1 MLDNDPI
8 VSLIVRARV
17 GLLFSAPFFGN
28 LATRMDL
35 VQADSWC
42 NTAATDGRNFYYN
55 REFIKS
61 LSPDELLFLM
71 GHEVLHMVYDHLG
84 RKGTRDHKIWNMAND
99 YIVNYTL
106 VREKIGR
113 MPKMGLYDE
122 KYTDEMTSEEVYRLL
137 EKNSVKIQLPLD
149 MHLDLVG
156 GDGNSNKDGSERKV
170 SVTVMGDGN
179 GPPKITD
186 EDLQRIRNEIKSAVI
201 NTAQSLGAGKVPLGV
216 RRLLE
221 AFSNPKMDWRT
232 LLELHIQ
239 SQVKDDFTFQRPS
252 KRSWSSGRIII
263 MPGQNLTNKIKL
275 ACFLDL
281 SGSITDDMIR
291 DFLGEVRGI
300 MQTFE
305 DFDLLLATFDT
316 KVYNPKIFTPENLD
330 ELIDYEAKG
339 GGGTLF
345 ECVFDFMKDPGSAD
359 PAFADDFPEPIEP
372 PKMVMFTDGYPN
384 GTWGDENYC
393 DTLFVIVGNNHIDSP
408 YGMSVLYDHQ
418 KIDA

>member
-1 MLDNDPI
+1 MIGKDPI
-8 VSLIVRARV
+8 VDAIVRARV
-17 GLLFSAPFFGN
+17 SLLFSMPFIGN

-42 NTAATDGRNFYYN
+42 NTAATDGRHFYYS
-55 REFIKS
+55 RAFIKS
-61 LSPDELLFLM
+61 LSQDELCFLM

-113 MPKMGLYDE
+113 MPKLGLYDD

-149 MHLDLVG
+149 MHLDLAG
-156 GDGNSNKDGSERKV
+156 GDGNSDKDGSERKV
-170 SVTVMGDGN
+170 TVTVMGDGN
-179 GPPKITD
+179 GPPRITE
-186 EDLQRIRNEIKSAVI
+186 EDQQRIRNEIKSAVI
-201 NTAQSLGAGKVPLGV
+201 NTAQALGAGKVPAGV

-221 AFSNPKMDWRT
+221 AFTHPKMDWRT

-263 MPGQNLTNKIKL
+263 LPGQNFTKRIELMV
-275 ACFLDL
+275 FLDL
-281 SGSITDDMIR
+281 SGSITDEMIR
-291 DFLGEVRGI
+291 DFLGEVLGI

-305 DFDLLLATFDT
+305 DFRLILATFDT
-316 KVYNPKIFTPENLD
+316 QVYNPVVFTPENLD
-330 ELIDYEAKG
+330 ELLSYEAKG

-345 ECVFDFMKDPGSAD
+345 ECMYEFMKDPESAG
-359 PAFADDFPEPIEP
+359 FGDDFPEPIEP
-372 PKMVMFTDGYPN
+372 PKLVVFTDGFPN
-384 GTWGDENYC
+384 SSWGDDNYC
-393 DTLFVIVGNNHIDSP
+393 DTLFIIVGPNLIESP
-408 YGMSVLYDHQ
+408 YGMSVLYDQQ
-418 KIDA
+418 KVDA